1 MFKILVIVFCMLV
14 FGTAFAECPSG
25 ATLHVKSSTYSG
37 KYNIELRSGTRPG
50 SKVIGTRTLSGNG
63 TILFKAACGGKFFF
77 AFETPDSNQENVT
90 QYFKVTNNS
99 NSYSNP
105 LITLFYTVLRVEGNR
120 ISTSKRSDL

>member
-1 MFKILVIVFCMLV
+1 MFKILVIVFCMFV
-14 FGTAFAECPSG
+14 YDTAFAECPSE

-63 TILFKAACGGKFFF
+63 TVVFKTVCAGNFFL
-77 AFETPDSNQENVT
+77 AFGTPDSNQVNVT
-90 QYFKVTNNS
+90 QYFKVTNNG

-105 LITLFYTVLRVEGNR
+105 VITAFYTVSRVEGNR
-120 ISTSKRSDL
+120 TSTSKRSDL